1 MKRKLYILG
10 IILTVLISILF
21 FLFFK
26 KNIIPAIKIKKI
38 DYTEKILVTGTIQSK
53 KFSTLTSGVNGIV
66 ESIYIREGEN
76 ILKGDVI
83 AKLDTQEIEADIA
96 RSRALYKKSIYDL
109 EVINTFNLENIK
121 SQLKSAQINYDI
133 AKNEYLDFQ
142 TLFDKKYI
150 NKLDFYIK
158 KNNFINS
165 ETQLKN
171 IEAQLKSTEAQGAT
185 NKVAIENVNAAK
197 NAFISLQKT
206 LLKYYIFAPYD
217 GYIIVRNVEVG
228 QTVAPYTPMFEVS
241 SSSDKIVNINLDE
254 KYIGKVSLGSPIKVY
269 PYADI
274 KKYSTGNLYFLG
286 INIDSSFGT
295 LEIRGNIETP
305 LPEFVFNSTANV
317 VIDGQKFQNSI
328 LLQDIYTVLK
338 KDKIFVYI
346 LKNNK
351 SKLIEVSG
359 TPVIDG
365 FIITDGLEDGDIV
378 LSPKN
383 LIEGVRVKPKFD

>member
-1 MKRKLYILG
+1 MKKKLYILG

-241 SSSDKIVNINLDE
+241 SSSDKIVSINLDE

-328 LLQDIYTVLK
+328 LLQDIYTALK

>member
-241 SSSDKIVNINLDE
+241 SSSDKIVSINLDE